1 MLDKYGELDKAL
13 AAYNWGPGNTDKWI
27 AAGADPKKLP
37 SETRSYIDKIKSTLG
52 GERVADRSSKP
63 AASPAPAPA
72 QRPPAARG
80 GPLAFPVQR
89 TADLGTSYQ
98 AALALSFLAD
108 EAEREEGRREYDER
122 EPSTAQKWLASA
134 TPKVSPE
141 MLAMPYSSPFGPEPE
156 PVRAAD
162 GGFIAV
168 GYDTPSAYK
177 DGGSVSDE
185 EWKDGPPPPEVP
197 RGLSGAIF
205 GAATMEDA
213 PRGPRTARERL
224 MQMYHSARDFV
235 EDVPRTPLGMATEGA
250 MFLADR
256 YKLMPP
262 ALQELMAQEKA
273 RRDSLRALRHARG
286 YADGGEAKR
295 RKIPDPSLANFSL
308 WAETVSRD
316 MYPARDDNVKRDAAR
331 HMLASAYLAHRTSPG
346 FAEGMGKAYEFKE
359 APFKTLGH
367 WMGVSAPRS
376 DYSTDTRNNALGVSM
391 AELARNPDALR
402 NAVRA
407 SIERGEASLTPDE
420 ISSMGYN
427 DTVYD
432 PKKSEPV
439 KKAKGGEVSDEPTA
453 EELERASKAAFGI
466 VPSSGKGRKAGR
478 VTEALQSGQA
488 QTEAAK
494 GATLLPQ
501 NIVGAPVDIATLLMR
516 PLGYNV
522 EKPVMGSEWLKEK
535 SRQAGVAFPEPTDPT
550 LRAFYTA
557 GDIGSNLVNPAGATR
572 TAVKGAEKTG
582 QAAKALAEMAAK
594 DPTVARTVERVVE
607 RIAPAAAPMYAVKPM
622 GGVFATRG
630 SLDEEG
636 ISKFDQLLENYADEV
651 GSVVPRSENPELHRT
666 LQEFIDK
673 KARKYFTTSYGTG
686 ADPLRQAIS
695 TGELKLTGRDVERIP
710 PYLIAA
716 AANPEFPGH
725 LLAKQHL
732 EKFYDQTVNLEP
744 LTFSAPKKA
753 SEMMAEVRSKMT
765 QEGLPAEYQNPPG
778 ITNFTLEDLEKYPY
792 STEAVRKMRE
802 AQAAGTLPSGQA
814 YALEKGQ
821 LFYDVNPSSLE
832 ALSPTFVVENLAALP
847 ENKLKNMSFDQAM
860 VEGAKIMQPRR
871 DYTAAVDMAE
881 RGARVPKDVLFTFT
895 KPITEAGN
903 SQWVQL
909 DDTLATLMEGKLM
922 HHSVGGYHTSE
933 TYGHGGIQGFKS
945 GRAQVFSLRDK
956 KNGIPEVT
964 LEAEKTDKGL
974 DVSQIKGNFN
984 SFPVHRANEI
994 FALIDQRP
1002 DFWKIRAETYQ
1013 RDAAGNLLPKP
1024 IYIDWQQAFNNWK
1037 AMDNGGYGE
1046 WVRVGDPLADA
1057 YSVEYTWGLPPAA
1070 KAAGGIVERR
1080 I

>member
-1 MLDKYGELDKAL
+1 MAQDSFDAIVNAVMLAESGGRRFDKQGNLLTSSKGAQGEMQVMPGTAKSPGYGVAPAQDRSPEELARVGRDYLKSMLDKYGELDKAL

-72 QRPPAARG
+72 QRPPTARG

-108 EAEREEGRREYDER
+108 EAEREEKGREYDER
-122 EPSTAQKWLASA
+122 GPSVAQQWLASSSR
-134 TPKVSPE
+134 KVSPE
-141 MLAMPYSSPFGPEPE
+141 MLAMPYASPFGPEPE

-376 DYSTDTRNNALGVSM
+376 DYSTDTRNNALGASM
-391 AELARNPDALR
+391 AELAKNPDALR

-439 KKAKGGEVSDEPTA
+439 KKAEGGEAKSEDKA
-453 EELERASKAAFGI
+453 SARGMLESLKSGEGAQAFLRGL
-466 VPSSGKGRKAGR
+466 
-478 VTEALQSGQA
+478 TM
-488 QTEAAK
+488 
-494 GATLLPQ
+494 LPQ
-501 NIVGAPVDIATLLMR
+501 NIVGAPVDVATLVMR
-516 PLGYNV
+516 PFGYNV
-522 EKPVMGSEWLKEK
+522 ERPVGGSEWLKEK
-535 SRQAGVAFPEPTDPT
+535 SRAAGVAFQEPTDPNA
-550 LRAFYTA
+550 RALYTA
-557 GDIGSNLVNPAGATR
+557 GDIASNLINPAGATR
-572 TAVKGAEKTG
+572 AAVRGVKEVGEQAG
-582 QAAKALAEMAAK
+582 QAAKMLRDLKPPSGPDLAPAGVPAEMAK
-594 DPTVARTVERVVE
+594 
-607 RIAPAAAPMYAVKPM
+607 APDRKSLEELVSAPMLAE
-622 GGVFATRG
+622 G
-630 SLDEEG
+630 SKRDFLR
-636 ISKFDQLLENYADEV
+636 LEQAARQQVIAGEPV
-651 GSVVPRSENPELHRT
+651 TAIP
-666 LQEFIDK
+666 
-673 KARKYFTTSYGTG
+673 KARLMEFTEPVMDVGRGMKWYKLNDPRAAILEGG
-686 ADPLRQAIS
+686 AMNHSIGQ
-695 TGELKLTGRDVERIP
+695 
-710 PYLIAA
+710 Y
-716 AANPEFPGH
+716 
-725 LLAKQHL
+725 
-732 EKFYDQTVNLEP
+732 
-744 LTFSAPKKA
+744 
-753 SEMMAEVRSKMT
+753 AEDRGYVVG
-765 QEGLPAEYQNPPG
+765 GLPA
-778 ITNFTLEDLEKYPY
+778 FL
-792 STEAVRKMRE
+792 
-802 AQAAGTLPSGQA
+802 
-814 YALEKGQ
+814 
-821 LFYDVNPSSLE
+821 
-832 ALSPTFVVENLAALP
+832 
-847 ENKLKNMSFDQAM
+847 
-860 VEGAKIMQPRR
+860 
-871 DYTAAVDMAE
+871 
-881 RGARVPKDVLFTFT
+881 
-895 KPITEAGN
+895 
-903 SQWVQL
+903 
-909 DDTLATLMEGKLM
+909 
-922 HHSVGGYHTSE
+922 
-933 TYGHGGIQGFKS
+933 S
-945 GRAQVFSLRDK
+945 GRAEVYSLRGED
-956 KNGIPEVT
+956 GVPRVT
-964 LEAEKTDKGL
+964 LSIEKFQNGDRFIR
-974 DVSQIKGNFN
+974 DVRGPSN
-984 SFPVHRANEI
+984 SNPAAFRMAVLKFMDDPKNRVIGSEYLTYNQNQMGQKVPPVN
-994 FALIDQRP
+994 
-1002 DFWKIRAETYQ
+1002 
-1013 RDAAGNLLPKP
+1013 
-1024 IYIDWQQAFNNWK
+1024 IDWKQDLDDWRLGIL
-1037 AMDNGGYGE
+1037 DY
-1046 WVRVGDPLADA
+1046 RR
-1057 YSVEYTWGLPPAA
+1057 GL
-1070 KAAGGIVERR
+1070 KED
-1080 I
+1080 